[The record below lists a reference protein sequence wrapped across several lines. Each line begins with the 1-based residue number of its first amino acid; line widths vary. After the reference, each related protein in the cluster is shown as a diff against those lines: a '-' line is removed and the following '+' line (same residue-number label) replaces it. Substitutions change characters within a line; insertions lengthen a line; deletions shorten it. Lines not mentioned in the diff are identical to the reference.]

1 MDKNKENHRYIRNI
15 RIFSLLAAVCWSFI
29 WMLVS
34 YFIWELILFLIA
46 NGILLLIF
54 YRKLI
59 HDVQKKNIDNLD
71 SLKKNRIVIYQRF
84 EYALILFI
92 SLLAFTI
99 FLIISSY
106 LNYFQFVN
114 MAWYE
119 WFLFSYL
126 SIMGIGFYFKLKEC
140 IISLVIQK
148 FSG

>member
-15 RIFSLLAAVCWSFI
+15 RIFSLLAAVCWSLI

-54 YRKLI
+54 YRKWI

>member
-1 MDKNKENHRYIRNI
+1 
-15 RIFSLLAAVCWSFI
+15 
-29 WMLVS
+29 MLVS